1 MVIYIFR
8 SSVKN
13 VIFMLFDTI
22 ISNYVEDFYHI
33 INGWF
38 IGICIH
44 KNQSVKWI
52 NERLSDFFF
61 EVKISN
67 YYLEIR
73 ETWTSNGIRLI
84 GKVCSMSDDKFICF
98 INEIGVNSND
108 ILDSSS
114 NELRFSGS
122 TSRYISRSLRAS
134 LLTSSENM
142 LLPVIIS
149 YHNSEREYIALP
161 TILRIYD
168 HFRCL
173 ISECY
178 CNTCLCSLMSKSWI
192 LKRSSSMKMFEGL
205 LVMFLCTIFF
215 WLILSIARRTSIMLF
230 VNLSLLLL
238 LNIRSASVPPHNFG
252 QMQLQ
257 FLLGMLKSP
266 ANGGFIL
273 FLLQI
278 HSDSQY

>member
-22 ISNYVEDFYHI
+22 ISDYVEYFYHI

-52 NERLSDFFF
+52 DGRLSDFFF

-67 YYLEIR
+67 YYLEIK

-84 GKVCSMSDDKFICF
+84 EKVCSMFDDKFICF
-98 INEIGVNSND
+98 INEIGANSND
-108 ILDSSS
+108 ILDGSS

-134 LLTSSENM
+134 VLTSSENM

-149 YHNSEREYIALP
+149 YT
-161 TILRIYD
+161 TILK
-168 HFRCL
+168 
-173 ISECY
+173 E
-178 CNTCLCSLMSKSWI
+178 NTSLFPLYFASTITSGA
-192 LKRSSSMKMFEGL
+192 LYPNVTET
-205 LVMFLCTIFF
+205 LV
-215 WLILSIARRTSIMLF
+215 F
-230 VNLSLLLL
+230 VL
-238 LNIRSASVPPHNFG
+238 
-252 QMQLQ
+252 
-257 FLLGMLKSP
+257 
-266 ANGGFIL
+266 
-273 FLLQI
+273 
-278 HSDSQY
+278 